1 MDRAPEKKNILHTK
15 TSNLALS
22 LNIGYNDKS
31 SHHSAI
37 WIKIVFS
44 STTCSLSQHTQTKN
58 FTMKEGH
65 EKSGL
70 FKQRL
75 NVIRKLRLYRGG
87 KPECSV
93 MTLGGS
99 FTRGEWYQISWWD
112 PLGGQPVVPILPLSQ
127 LPATHWVSTWI
138 QTHESPCSALLLC
151 IFSHYNLLFR
161 HMRCHPDFKRNLLG
175 AASCW
180 HCWCWC

>member
-1 MDRAPEKKNILHTK
+1 MNKKLYFPEQHVHFHNILKPK
-15 TSNLALS
+15 TSRTRKVARSRGLLE
-22 LNIGYNDKS
+22 
-31 SHHSAI
+31 
-37 WIKIVFS
+37 
-44 STTCSLSQHTQTKN
+44 QH
-58 FTMKEGH
+58 
-65 EKSGL
+65 
-70 FKQRL
+70 L
-75 NVIRKLRLYRGG
+75 NVTRKLLIYREG